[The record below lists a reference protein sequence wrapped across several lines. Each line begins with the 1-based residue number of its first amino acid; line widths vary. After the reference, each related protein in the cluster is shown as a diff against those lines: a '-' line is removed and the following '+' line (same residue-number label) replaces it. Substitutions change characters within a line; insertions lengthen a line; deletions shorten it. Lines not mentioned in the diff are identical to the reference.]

1 MLSVVQ
7 VVRNFGINGGMERYV
22 WELSHALADL
32 GIQVHIL
39 CEQSD
44 NRAARKNIK
53 IHYLK
58 KVTPKP
64 RWLAM
69 LRFSSNVGSWI
80 RNNADSNWIIHSHE
94 RTAVHHIS
102 TFHGPPFAHVYHKPW
117 YKRISV
123 RVAVW
128 LFLERRELCA
138 DNVKAILPN
147 SDLILNDLKNMYPC
161 VGQLLHSPAYPGV
174 NKPIEIIKTQSDKK
188 IILFLGKEWKRKGLV
203 KAVKIVRRLRKS
215 DEKIELWVVGPDKN
229 DVKHLF
235 KDWDSGF
242 KLLGWQDSSKFM
254 PSASLL
260 LHPAISEP
268 YGMAIAEAT
277 NYGVPVVVSDQ
288 CGIAPQVSIHSG
300 SVVDLDAATDK
311 WVEACLV
318 ELNRKDLAR
327 GIGNSWQ
334 ELAQQHIKIYKQLL

>member
-1 MLSVVQ
+1 MLSIVQ
-7 VVRNFGINGGMERYV
+7 IVRKFGVNGGMERYV

-32 GIQVHIL
+32 GVQVHVL

-44 NRAARKNIK
+44 QNTNHENIR

-58 KVTPKP
+58 RVLPKP

-69 LRFSSNVGSWI
+69 LRFSSNVSTWVK
-80 RNNADSNWIIHSHE
+80 NNTEKDWVIHSHE

-147 SDLILNDLKNMYPC
+147 SDLILNDLRNMYPC
-161 VGQLLHSPAYPGV
+161 VRQLLHLPAYPGV
-174 NKPIEIIKTQSDKK
+174 NKPIKIIKTQSDKK
-188 IILFLGKEWKRKGLV
+188 IILFVGKEWKRKGLV
-203 KAVKIVRRLRKS
+203 KAVKIVRRLRKR
-215 DEKIELWVVGPDKN
+215 DVKIELWVVGPDKN

-242 KLLGWQDSSKFM
+242 KLLGWQDASKFM

-260 LHPAISEP
+260 LHPAIAEP

-277 NYGVPVVVSDQ
+277 NYGTPVVVSDQ
-288 CGIAPQVSIHSG
+288 CGIAPQVSSHSG
-300 SVVDLDAATDK
+300 SVVD
-311 WVEACLV
+311 VEASVDEWIDFCLV
-318 ELNRKDLAR
+318 EVNRKAEVL
-327 GIGNSWQ
+327 GIGKSWK